1 MCHDG
6 GMNNPMTPDRLADVL
21 ACIPPDWTGMRRLV
35 FEAIQEWRNDREM
48 IDGQSKTIESLQ
60 SAIQY
65 LHNTLEDAS
74 PVSQEE

>member
-1 MCHDG
+1 
-6 GMNNPMTPDRLADVL
+6 MNTPMTPDRLADVL

-35 FEAIQEWRNDREM
+35 FEAIQEWRND
-48 IDGQSKTIESLQ
+48 QTTIELQ
-60 SAIQY
+60 RLEIQN